1 MASFWGYTSSDVI
14 MADSFHV
21 VFAAAVLGGYL
32 LSGELRVV
40 LFL

>member
-1 MASFWGYTSSDVI
+1 MASFSGYTSGDVVK
-14 MADSFHV
+14 ASSFHV
-21 VFAAAVLGGYL
+21 VFAAAAIGGYL